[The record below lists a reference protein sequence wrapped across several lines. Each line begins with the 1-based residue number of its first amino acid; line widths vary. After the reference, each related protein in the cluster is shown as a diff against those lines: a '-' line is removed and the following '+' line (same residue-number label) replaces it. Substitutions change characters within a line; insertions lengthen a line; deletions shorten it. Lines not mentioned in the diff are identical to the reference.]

1 MPPFFWTSKALSSI
15 LSRKNGFK
23 QLIRSGKSN
32 GHLSKLDQ
40 CLCSSAIAGNEK
52 RFIHRSL
59 NRFSESNP
67 FTSSLHFIN
76 AVQKRQFLGCGDG
89 EEGVLSKIYEERRV
103 LGYHDSI
110 PICVSM
116 QAFFLFFF
124 SFYFF
129 FPIGLLNVFLECR
142 LV

>member
-110 PICVSM
+110 PLCIYASVFVS
-116 QAFFLFFF
+116 FVVVVFDF
-124 SFYFF
+124 FF
-129 FPIGLLNVFLECR
+129 FPIGTP
-142 LV
+142 